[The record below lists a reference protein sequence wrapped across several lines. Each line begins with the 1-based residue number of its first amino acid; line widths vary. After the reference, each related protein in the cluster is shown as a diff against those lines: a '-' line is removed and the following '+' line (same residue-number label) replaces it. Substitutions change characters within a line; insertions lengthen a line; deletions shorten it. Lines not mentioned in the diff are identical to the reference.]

1 MQRRRMQGKRLFGE
15 FGSASG
21 FIAKRSRSDQE
32 VPALE
37 DNGSPSSV
45 VPTNNSGGSSS
56 NGGVSP
62 RQPSKEILAKVP
74 RYGTPVER
82 TRVRTAGPYVVGH
95 ELGTSPGVPQT
106 QYLARKEN
114 TDEFYLLK
122 VLSYDIESELV
133 NKETQ
138 QGKTLLHTEYSILS
152 LLTDLEGIIHHHGL
166 FCDYALEEKQ
176 IKSSD
181 GAVQWIYT
189 GRVKRRLILVL
200 DCVHAH
206 EFCPRYSAY
215 VNLQKYVQLHK
226 FSEIEA
232 LTVFYEIVKVV
243 EQLHQRNIIHRDLK
257 LNNIVLNRRTNKV
270 VITNFFLA
278 KHLNSEDDNLYD
290 QRGSPAY
297 ISPDVLAGKPY
308 KGKPSDVWALGVI
321 LFTIVFGKFPFLDTT
336 PSALFKKIR
345 QAEYTIPLDSR
356 TCSPETIQLIRSML
370 TLNPTERFTASEI
383 RTDIERAISS
393 LRGPRIEIDQ
403 IVPELEESD
412 QADTVPDISH
422 NSKPADA
429 KPTYPSHELSR
440 ESFSQILESGLHR
453 RENESF
459 LRPRSLVNRAGS
471 LRNNSPSSRHY
482 TPLGTRL
489 AMFANN
495 SPRSANSTGRSRSQ
509 SAEVNPS
516 DSFAIRTPN
525 NREIFQVRLSP
536 ITNTVASNFVATG
549 QAQNALQQSPQ
560 MNPQQIISQP
570 SQQQQSVFV
579 HVDAHTLSQVINLQT
594 SNGIPIPV
602 QLPAM
607 AAPAAST
614 TSITTPPAFQNPAI
628 QSLYSAMNDMFARGR
643 MPPPSRE
650 ESPDFQGIVTN
661 EMANRVVAW
670 LLINFRSHSI
680 IREIFGSSSGN
691 KVNNLLELLR
701 RFGVQLESRGGHIVI
716 RKEQTIDV
724 LLLLTY
730 LLQVAGMNNNYFLS
744 SHRA

>member
-1 MQRRRMQGKRLFGE
+1 MFGE
-15 FGSASG
+15 FGSTSG
-21 FIAKRSRSDQE
+21 FIAKRSRTDQE

-37 DNGSPSSV
+37 DNGSPSSLGS
-45 VPTNNSGGSSS
+45 TSNGGGSSS
-56 NGGVSP
+56 NGGASP
-62 RQPSKEILAKVP
+62 RRPSKDILAKVP

-82 TRVRTAGPYVVGH
+82 TRVRTAGPYVLGH

-122 VLSYDIESELV
+122 ILSYDVESELV

-138 QGKTLLHTEYSILS
+138 QGKTLLHTEYSLLS
-152 LLTDLEGIIHHHGL
+152 LLTDLDGVIHHHGL

-176 IKSSD
+176 IKSPD
-181 GAVQWIYT
+181 GAAQWIYT

-206 EFCPRYSAY
+206 EFCPRSSAY

-226 FSEIEA
+226 FTEIEA

-308 KGKPSDVWALGVI
+308 KGKPSDVWAMGVI
-321 LFTIVFGKFPFLDTT
+321 LFTMVFGKFPFLDTT

-345 QAEYTIPLDSR
+345 QADYTIPLDSR
-356 TCSPETIQLIRSML
+356 TCSPQTVQLIRFML
-370 TLNPTERFTASEI
+370 VLNPTERLTASEI
-383 RTDIERAISS
+383 RSDIERAISS
-393 LRGPRIEIDQ
+393 LKGPRIEIDQ
-403 IVPELEESD
+403 IVPELEEFD
-412 QADTVPDISH
+412 QPDTVPDINH
-422 NSKPADA
+422 SKSADA
-429 KPTYPSHELSR
+429 KPAFPSHELSR

-459 LRPRSLVNRAGS
+459 LRPRSLVSRTGS
-471 LRNNSPSSRHY
+471 LRNSLPTVRHQ
-482 TPLGTRL
+482 TPPRIRL
-489 AMFANN
+489 AMLANN
-495 SPRSANSTGRSRSQ
+495 NPRSANSAGRNRSQ
-509 SAEVNPS
+509 SADPNAS
-516 DSFAIRTPN
+516 DTFAIRTPN
-525 NREIFQVRLSP
+525 NRELFQVRLSP
-536 ITNTVASNFVATG
+536 ISSAVASNFVTAG
-549 QAQNALQQSPQ
+549 QAQNANQQSPQ
-560 MNPQQIISQP
+560 MNSPQVVSQP
-570 SQQQQSVFV
+570 PQQQQSVFV
-579 HVDAHTLSQVINLQT
+579 HVDAQTLSQVINLST
-594 SNGIPIPV
+594 SNGMPFPV
-602 QLPAM
+602 QLPTM
-607 AAPAAST
+607 AAPAAAT

-661 EMANRVVAW
+661 DMANRIIAW

-680 IREIFGSSSGN
+680 VREIFGSSSGN
-691 KVNNLLELLR
+691 KVNNVLELLR

-730 LLQVAGMNNNYFLS
+730 LLQVAGLNNNYFLS
-744 SHRA
+744 SHRS

>member
-1 MQRRRMQGKRLFGE
+1 MQRRRTLGKRLFGE

-21 FIAKRSRSDQE
+21 FIPKRSRSDQE

-37 DNGSPSSV
+37 DNGGSSSSSSGSLG
-45 VPTNNSGGSSS
+45 SGGSGSSSS
-56 NGGVSP
+56 NGGGGSP
-62 RQPSKEILAKVP
+62 RRPNKEILAKVP

-82 TRVRTAGPYVVGH
+82 TRVRTAGPYVLGH

-106 QYLARKEN
+106 QYLARKDN
-114 TDEFYLLK
+114 TNEFYLLK
-122 VLSYDIESELV
+122 ILSYDVESELV

-138 QGKTLLHTEYSILS
+138 QGKTLLHTEYSLLS
-152 LLTDLEGIIHHHGL
+152 LLTDLDGVIHHHGL

-176 IKSSD
+176 IKNAD
-181 GAVQWIYT
+181 GIAQWIYT

-206 EFCPRYSAY
+206 EFCQRSSAY
-215 VNLQKYVQLHK
+215 VNLQKYVQHYK

-243 EQLHQRNIIHRDLK
+243 ERLHQRNIIHRDLK

-345 QAEYTIPLDSR
+345 QADYTIPLDSR
-356 TCSPETIQLIRSML
+356 SCSPQTIQLIRSML
-370 TLNPTERFTASEI
+370 TLNPAERFTASEV
-383 RTDIERAISS
+383 RTDVERALAN

-403 IVPELEESD
+403 IVPELEEFD
-412 QADTVPDISH
+412 QPGTVPDAGQA
-422 NSKPADA
+422 KPADP
-429 KPTYPSHELSR
+429 KPNYPSHELSR
-440 ESFSQILESGLHR
+440 EAFSQILESGLHR

-459 LRPRSLVNRAGS
+459 LRPRSLANRSGS
-471 LRNNSPSSRHY
+471 LRNNSPTVRHY
-482 TPLGTRL
+482 APFGNRV
-489 AMFANN
+489 AMLVGNN
-495 SPRSANSTGRSRSQ
+495 SPRSSSSTGRNRSTTVE
-509 SAEVNPS
+509 ANLNEA
-516 DSFAIRTPN
+516 FAIRTPN
-525 NREIFQVRLSP
+525 TREVIQVRLSP
-536 ITNTVASNFVATG
+536 INNNTAG
-549 QAQNALQQSPQ
+549 QPQNANQQSPQ
-560 MNPQQIISQP
+560 LQPQQIASQP
-570 SQQQQSVFV
+570 SPQASSVFV
-579 HVDAHTLSQVINLQT
+579 HLDSQTLSQVINLQN
-594 SNGIPIPV
+594 SNGLPIPV

-607 AAPAAST
+607 ST
-614 TSITTPPAFQNPAI
+614 STPSSITTPPAFQNPAI

-643 MPPPSRE
+643 IPPPSRDE
-650 ESPDFQGIVTN
+650 AQEFQGFVTN
-661 EMANRVVAW
+661 EMANRIVAW
-670 LLINFRSHSI
+670 LLTNFRNHSI

-691 KVNNLLELLR
+691 RVNNVLELLR
-701 RFGVQLESRGGHIVI
+701 RFGVQLETRGGLIGV

-724 LLLLTY
+724 LLLITY
-730 LLQVAGMNNNYFLS
+730 LLQVAGMNNNYFLN
-744 SHRA
+744 SHRS